1 MPEIDWKRIRTI
13 EDVMAL
19 EEDVLYDSAPEYDA
33 DKSFRIADGLTPEE
47 YDDALF
53 WSDYRRGLMLLTGP
67 PGQGKD
73 MMAHMIAWKFKRYFR
88 TWAISDT
95 RPRKIFGD
103 YIPFSKEFL
112 VEQLDRAM
120 EVATGQVKL
129 YELPTKKPKTEDE
142 EETIEYLKQENEKLL
157 KFKPYVTHDGRWISS
172 RGEVFIRKAVCL
184 LNEFGSRYMYKKEP
198 NAPITRTL
206 LKTFTIWRHLQSLII
221 GIGTE
226 RSDFNPQ
233 CFEKVT
239 CEVRMQRLERRR
251 LVFGAVLYPL
261 RYVGSTGELIVSGK
275 PIPIRIDG
283 ETPREYLNGKAW
295 KDLYNTDNAVSFEP
309 PKSMRRR
316 NQ

>member
-1 MPEIDWKRIRTI
+1 MPEIDWTQIRTI
-13 EDVMAL
+13 DDVMAL
-19 EEDVLYDSAPEYDA
+19 SEDVLYDSAPEYDA
-33 DKSFRIADGLTPEE
+33 VKSFMISDKLNDEE
-47 YDDALF
+47 YADALF

-73 MMAHMIAWKFKRYFR
+73 MLAHMISWKFKKYFDMR
-88 TWAISDT
+88 AISDT
-95 RPRKIFGD
+95 RPRKIFGS

-129 YELPTKKPKTEDE
+129 YELPTKKPKTEEE
-142 EETIEYLKQENEKLL
+142 EETIEYLKRENEKLL
-157 KFKPYVTHDGRWISS
+157 KFKPYVTGDGRWISS
-172 RGEVFIRKAVCL
+172 RGEVFIRKAIWL

-239 CEVRMQRLERRR
+239 CEVRMQRLSRGR
-251 LVFGAVLYPL
+251 LIFGAILYPL
-261 RYVGSTGELIVSGK
+261 RYVGATGELIVSGK
-275 PIPIRIDG
+275 PIPIKIDG
-283 ETPREYLNGKAW
+283 ELPRECLRGYAW

-316 NQ
+316 MQ